1 MPSPSTMILR
11 SGGAAAGSCLAGG
24 GAREKS
30 SRTTRFGS
38 CCWNGANSSPPNQPP
53 NPERCCGCGREG
65 PPKLKNWAEAGPA
78 TPSSSVAATVT
89 AISGPASQNTR
100 KNDFGWAMRFGSK
113 QGNPVPD
120 ILAESGR
127 KRADQVADSSA
138 INRPSA
144 AAVKGGAEL
153 SGSRLPRGRNR
164 VTARAEPGYRKCG
177 IGCQEDRNRV
187 PNPGTPPES
196 VPAEPLQHVGRGKSV
211 RRRPD
216 RGLEAAQRVAGLAA
230 ELAVRRALIE
240 AALDQK
246 LLQFQPFGFRQL

>member
-113 QGNPVPD
+113 QGNAVPD

-153 SGSRLPRGRNR
+153 SGSRLPQVRNR
-164 VTARAEPGYRKCG
+164 VTASAEPGYRNAARR
-177 IGCQEDRNRV
+177 D
-187 PNPGTPPES
+187 GTGGRTPE
-196 VPAEPLQHVGRGKSV
+196 
-211 RRRPD
+211 RRPNQCP
-216 RGLEAAQRVAGLAA
+216 RSLSSTSEEANPSAGAP
-230 ELAVRRALIE
+230 IE
-240 AALDQK
+240 AWKPRNALRVS
-246 LLQFQPFGFRQL
+246 PPNWPSGVPR